1 MYYTIITLNGKSATF
16 EADEVNQDGERYIFS
31 LDGEVVA
38 QFLIK
43 GIAGYFGS
51 FVESNDEECY

>member
-16 EADEVNQDGERYIFS
+16 EADEVNQDEERYIFS

-51 FVESNDEECY
+51 VVESDDEECY

>member
-1 MYYTIITLNGKSATF
+1 MLYTIITLNGKSATF
-16 EADEVNQDGERYIFS
+16 EADEVEEDGERYIFS
-31 LDGEVVA
+31 LDEEVVA

-51 FVESNDEECY
+51 FAESNDEECY